1 MRSLSAQSSLG
12 QGRSSVAALRVPAR
26 RSKLSA
32 RTRPPPVSQ
41 AQAQQAKT
49 PLKEAGNKN
58 GKAAGNRTGS
68 KGKNNGSAYD
78 GGRDEE
84 GNLGACDVFVD
95 PDGEVTQAMCCDYG
109 FRSGVGRLYQGSTGE
124 VPKNFFALGGE
135 NFARE
140 FKQLRRSFR
149 FNEYKSISDVNPPRN
164 FVERLWG
171 SAQQKGVE
179 ALATLDERLE
189 KTPLLEELDP
199 NEMPDEIKDS
209 DGNITQDCSEV
220 RAALRGLRLRNE
232 DVIAYEHER
241 KAKEGEVVAPFPIRW
256 TYNFLCFSLDILYKN
271 RPIQRFWVLEV
282 VARMPYFA
290 YISMLHLYESL
301 GWWRAG
307 AELRRVHFAE
317 EWNELHHLQIMESLG
332 GDQMWWDRFLAQH
345 SAIFYFWV
353 LILFYTF
360 APRMAYVFSELVEHH
375 AADTYKVFTD
385 TNEDLL
391 KSLPPPVCALEYY
404 RGGDL
409 YMFDAFM
416 TTKKEMPRRPAC
428 NTLYDVFV
436 NIRDDEG
443 EHVKTMTA
451 CADST
456 IVESLKELHDSPV
469 KPLEGKKKNEPVS
482 MDKQKMDNKS
492 SHL

>member
-1 MRSLSAQSSLG
+1 MRSIHVLNLPG
-12 QGRSSVAALRVPAR
+12 QGRSSISSLRQPRQLGV
-26 RSKLSA
+26 RSRICSH
-32 RTRPPPVSQ
+32 TVSQ
-41 AQAQQAKT
+41 AQAQETRKKS
-49 PLKEAGNKN
+49 LKESGDINKDSN
-58 GKAAGNRTGS
+58 SNS
-68 KGKNNGSAYD
+68 KGKNNGSPYE
-78 GGRDEE
+78 GGKDDE
-84 GNLGACDVFVD
+84 GNLGACDVFVA

-124 VPKNFFALGGE
+124 VPKNFFALGGD

-164 FVERLWG
+164 FVERIWG
-171 SAQQKGVE
+171 SVQHKGVQ
-179 ALATLDERLE
+179 ALATLDEKLE
-189 KTPLLEELDP
+189 QTPLLQELDP
-199 NEMPDEIKDS
+199 NEMPDEVTDS
-209 DGNITQDCSEV
+209 DGNMTQDCSEV
-220 RAALRGLRLRNE
+220 RSALRGLVLRNE
-232 DVIAYEHER
+232 DVTAYEHKR
-241 KAKEGEVVAPFPIRW
+241 KEKEGEVSAPWPIRW

-416 TTKKEMPRRPAC
+416 TTKKEMPRRPPC

-436 NIRDDEG
+436 NVRDDEG

-451 CADST
+451 CADKT

-469 KPLEGKKKNEPVS
+469 KPMGGKKENAPVS
-482 MDKQKMDNKS
+482 MDEQKMDNKG